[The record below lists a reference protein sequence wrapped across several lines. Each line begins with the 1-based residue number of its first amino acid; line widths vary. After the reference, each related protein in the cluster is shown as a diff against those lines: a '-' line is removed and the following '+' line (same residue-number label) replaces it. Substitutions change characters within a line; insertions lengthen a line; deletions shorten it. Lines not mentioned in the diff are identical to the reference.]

1 MNTDVFCSYCGQK
14 SASSPLTEQVS
25 KEFNYSFSSKLILG
39 GNLLTPDR
47 LLLNQDG
54 VTYQKRNKYLIGVDE
69 SFLAYNSI
77 SYVKID
83 RGLINAT
90 VIISSRGSQ
99 GIKAANMSL
108 SDARKIEKIIKYNI

>member
-1 MNTDVFCSYCGQK
+1 MNTDAFCSHCGQK
-14 SASSPLTEQVS
+14 SASSSLTEHAS
-25 KEFNYSFSSKLILG
+25 REFNYSFSSKLILG

-90 VIISSRGSQ
+90 VIISSRGSH

-108 SDARKIEKIIKYNI
+108 SDARKIEKIIKSNI